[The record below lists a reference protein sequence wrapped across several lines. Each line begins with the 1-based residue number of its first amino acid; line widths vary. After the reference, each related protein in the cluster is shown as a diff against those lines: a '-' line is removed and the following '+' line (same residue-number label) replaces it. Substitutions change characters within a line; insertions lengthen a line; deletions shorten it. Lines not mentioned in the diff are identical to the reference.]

1 MKANHIE
8 SMEPKFKQLS
18 EYLEG
23 KKFLTGDS
31 ITIADFCMHDAIAW
45 HLKLDASLI
54 EKNSN
59 VTEYFARLKSE
70 PKIKAFLESDKT
82 FELMFSPKATWN
94 GK

>member
-1 MKANHIE
+1 MKAAHIE
-8 SMEPKFKQLS
+8 SMVPKLKQLS

-31 ITIADFCMHDAIAW
+31 ISIADFCMHDAIDW
-45 HLKLDASLI
+45 HLKLDAGLI

-59 VTEYFARLKSE
+59 VKEYLARLKSE
-70 PKIKAFLESDKT
+70 PKIKAFLKNDKT
-82 FELMFSPKATWN
+82 FELLFSPEATWN